1 MSYDLLIET
10 KKEWDTVSVH
20 LLHELLLAN
29 VVSEG
34 TEVGVAALISIDGV
48 EGDVVAAFAEE
59 LKRDRSLIVSKYDPD
74 GMDGRSFTVLSHRIG
89 AFLPNADIAYKQ
101 ILLRDPELSDDLRIS
116 EYALFYTR
124 GANAAREIKAVEN
137 YMVDMGDYRH
147 LTIKE
152 LVKCGLP
159 IRTFGKGEN
168 RASLQPP
175 SLAPKENP
183 ALSEPFSTTRS
194 KMVMDRYRNITRDEM
209 KSMAVLSSRSG
220 NVAEFNNTEYLGLV
234 KRLQDVG
241 INMSIDDAKDAQ
253 SYFRMESREP
263 TEMEL
268 RIITRCRS
276 ERWAHPALHT
286 TINFSE
292 FNDDAVY
299 KSIASF
305 MALCEKMNI
314 STDNVTLADIVNA
327 PLRYFSN
334 ADFSEDERM
343 RDIEAEQIFSME
355 DGNHGLLLE
364 TAAGRRKL
372 AVTLESNNTK
382 TSVDPAGG
390 AMACLGISLRRALGM
405 EQHPYDVIR
414 LSGIASPF
422 ADDGAPE
429 NVRNEAAEQRRLAV
443 SSLDSFSEYART
455 AGVPCSGNFEY
466 TSDRFTYK
474 HMEVSAALSVSEEKD
489 KNSEAYYDPTV
500 ADREKDI
507 AKGDT
512 IVIFGNRTGRDGRVY
527 RRYLK
532 IIDEKLEKKGAI
544 SENEGGAMEARIRS
558 ELVKLENGIIADNI
572 ELMGEAV
579 PRGDARLQKKLMRIC
594 SDPAFTQKVKSVCDV
609 DSSGIVTAVTALGM
623 GADVYLDCVPVK
635 YNDMSSTDVAFSET
649 CERMIAV
656 VDRNN
661 VDGVIELCAEYGVI
675 CSRIGFV
682 TANRDED
689 SLLRVYG
696 GGKLLAELSLD
707 LLINNENNR
716 YITAEVNA
724 PAELAE
730 SPVLEIA
737 NAPYKKMGLID
748 RLRFRHAADHLSAY
762 KKVAA
767 DCKIKADTRKRR
779 FDNTFFASTGIS
791 HMNRGFAPVS
801 VSYIRD
807 SKGQLF
813 TKKGKKLCTA
823 VTVGMHPE
831 VCNADPY
838 KGAYYAMTDTLS
850 RLIAAGVPRSNAYA
864 ALHLFHPAY
873 RSDAKQNGDAL
884 AAVAGLYEA
893 QMKLGYPIVCG
904 DYSLG
909 GVNSDEA
916 KPAVAVFGV
925 SVGEEASFRYS
936 GFKKAGNKLCVLKPI
951 IGKDG
956 VPDPESQIAVFDK
969 VEALIAEGRAVSA
982 MALTGMCLA
991 EGVMY
996 MCFGADGE
1004 CGFEFDD
1011 DCGTEDI
1018 YSLLYGAIA
1027 VELEDV
1033 RDMPKATVFGTV
1045 TDTPAIT
1052 LKYNGSDADSIET
1065 EAEEGIYGVE
1075 KVEMVGDRI
1084 SLSVPYLKKLSRAA
1098 LASVYE
1104 IAPYP
1109 EIRAGG
1115 RSTLQK
1121 LSALDA
1127 EPRRAHYCLYDTAK
1141 PVILVPC
1148 FTSSVGAEGLID
1160 ALRKEELASQVE
1172 IKRLDCRI
1180 DSESAEELAE
1190 AIKQAQMLCLPD
1202 LAESPSLLAAILKY
1216 PAVETAIA
1224 TLRGKKGLI
1233 YGCGAAFAALIQAGY
1248 IGSDLNFGSIEEL
1261 AIAPNPLSGLT
1272 RTPTLV
1278 SIVSDDTPFLNAAKK
1293 GTLYRT
1299 EVSSYSGR
1307 LVGNRDHLNAACV
1320 NGVISTVYAEDKKEQ
1335 GMRFRYN
1342 PCNSVFRID
1351 SMTSADGLILGQL
1364 SFPERANYHAGRGF
1378 EGYAPL
1384 PIFKS
1389 AINYL
1394 LHRQEN
1400 NGSGSVS

>member
-10 KKEWDTVSVH
+10 KKEWDTVSLH

-48 EGDVVAAFAEE
+48 DGDTVAAFTDE
-59 LKRDRSLIVSKYDPD
+59 LKRDCSLIVSKYDPD
-74 GMDGRSFTVLSHRIG
+74 GMEGRSFTVLSPRIG

-116 EYALFYTR
+116 EYALFYTC
-124 GANAAREIKAVEN
+124 GPNAAREIKAVEN

-159 IRTFGKGEN
+159 IRTFGKGEY
-168 RASLQPP
+168 RTSLQPP
-175 SLAPKENP
+175 SLAVKENP
-183 ALSEPFSTTRS
+183 ALSEPFSTTRA

-292 FNDDAVY
+292 FSDDAVY
-299 KSIASF
+299 KSIESF
-305 MALCEKMNI
+305 MALCEKMNV

-334 ADFSEDERM
+334 TDFAEDERM
-343 RDIEAEQIFSME
+343 RDVESEHLFSME

-364 TAAGRRKL
+364 TSAGKRKL

-390 AMACLGISLRRALGM
+390 AMACLGNSLRRALGM
-405 EQHPYDVIR
+405 EQYPYDVIR

-422 ADDGAPE
+422 AAEDATE
-429 NVRNEAAEQRRLAV
+429 AVRNGAAEQRRLAV

-474 HMEVSAALSVSEEKD
+474 HMEVSAALSVSEEKN
-489 KNSEAYYDPTV
+489 KNDEAYYDPTV
-500 ADREKDI
+500 ADSEKNI

-532 IIDEKLEKKGAI
+532 IIDEKLEKKVAA
-544 SENEGGAMEARIRS
+544 SENDGGSTVETRIRS
-558 ELVKLENGIIADNI
+558 ELVKLENGIIAENI

-579 PRGDARLQKKLMRIC
+579 PRGDALLQKKLMRIC
-594 SDPAFTQKVKSVCDV
+594 SDPAFTQKVKRVCDV

-623 GADVYLDCVPVK
+623 GADIYLDCVPVK

-656 VDRNN
+656 VDPGS
-661 VDGVIELCAEYGVI
+661 VDSVIERCAEYGVI

-682 TANRDED
+682 TAD
-689 SLLRVYG
+689 SGDDGLLRVYG

-716 YITAEVNA
+716 YVTAEVNA
-724 PAELAE
+724 PAELKE

-767 DCKIKADTRKRR
+767 DCKIKEDTRKRR

-823 VTVGMHPE
+823 VTVAMHPE

-884 AAVAGLYEA
+884 AAVAGLYDA
-893 QMKLGYPIVCG
+893 QIKLGYPIVCG

-909 GVNSDEA
+909 GVNSDVA

-925 SVGEEASFRYS
+925 SVGEEESFHYS

-969 VEALIAEGRAVSA
+969 VESLIAEGRAVSA
-982 MALTGMCLA
+982 MALTGMSLA

-1011 DCGTEDI
+1011 DCGTDDI

-1033 RDMPKATVFGTV
+1033 RDMPKASVFGTV

-1052 LKYNGSDADSIET
+1052 LKYNGSDTDSIET
-1065 EAEEGIYGVE
+1065 ISEEGIYGVE
-1075 KVEMVGDRI
+1075 KVETVGDRI
-1084 SLSVPYLKKLSRAA
+1084 SLSVPYLKKISRAA
-1098 LASVYE
+1098 LASV
-1104 IAPYP
+1104 
-1109 EIRAGG
+1109 
-1115 RSTLQK
+1115 
-1121 LSALDA
+1121 
-1127 EPRRAHYCLYDTAK
+1127 
-1141 PVILVPC
+1141 
-1148 FTSSVGAEGLID
+1148 
-1160 ALRKEELASQVE
+1160 
-1172 IKRLDCRI
+1172 
-1180 DSESAEELAE
+1180 
-1190 AIKQAQMLCLPD
+1190 
-1202 LAESPSLLAAILKY
+1202 
-1216 PAVETAIA
+1216 
-1224 TLRGKKGLI
+1224 
-1233 YGCGAAFAALIQAGY
+1233 
-1248 IGSDLNFGSIEEL
+1248 
-1261 AIAPNPLSGLT
+1261 
-1272 RTPTLV
+1272 
-1278 SIVSDDTPFLNAAKK
+1278 
-1293 GTLYRT
+1293 
-1299 EVSSYSGR
+1299 
-1307 LVGNRDHLNAACV
+1307 
-1320 NGVISTVYAEDKKEQ
+1320 
-1335 GMRFRYN
+1335 
-1342 PCNSVFRID
+1342 
-1351 SMTSADGLILGQL
+1351 
-1364 SFPERANYHAGRGF
+1364 
-1378 EGYAPL
+1378 
-1384 PIFKS
+1384 
-1389 AINYL
+1389 
-1394 LHRQEN
+1394 
-1400 NGSGSVS
+1400 